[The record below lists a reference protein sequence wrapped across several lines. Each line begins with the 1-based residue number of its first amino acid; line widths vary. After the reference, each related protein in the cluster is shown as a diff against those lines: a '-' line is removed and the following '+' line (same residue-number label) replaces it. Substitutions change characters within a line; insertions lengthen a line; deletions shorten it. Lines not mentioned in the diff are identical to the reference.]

1 MAVKSDDT
9 FPRMYNLGLV
19 FGYGQPGAMALLL
32 FENQVVL
39 GRLEGQQ
46 LRITALGFIPD
57 MRAPLDLFIRFDD
70 NGCMIF
76 ANRQLVAS
84 DPDCKL
90 HAGGFGTFSWPNGTP
105 AERIADLSV
114 VENAAAGPVLVPVQ

>member
-1 MAVKSDDT
+1 MSVKSDDR

-19 FGYGQPGAMALLL
+19 FGYGQSGAIALLL

-39 GRLEGQQ
+39 GRLEGAR
-46 LRITALGFIPD
+46 LRITSLGFIPD

-70 NGCMIF
+70 NGCMVF
-76 ANRQLVAS
+76 ANRQLVVS

-90 HAGGFGTFSWPNGTP
+90 HAGGFGAFSWPNGTP
-105 AERIADLSV
+105 PERIADLSV
-114 VENAAAGPVLVPVQ
+114 VEHAESGPILPIR